1 MQTNKNLWNNI
12 KKGTNFPTVL
22 PIFALSQ
29 HFLRMSVPQWG
40 TLTNVYLHPKKIK
53 SNTNLFQRYVRSK
66 NSQIYLAVSM
76 PGASLFETSMLCLFV
91 ALSVWTK
98 KNESHILIFLEDI
111 ADQRIL
117 KSLRKIACQ
126 GQDCSKLIYLFI
138 SLMTIQ
144 VQQKTTAI
152 HSRNIEDERMLKSDW
167 PRVT

>member
-1 MQTNKNLWNNI
+1 M
-12 KKGTNFPTVL
+12 
-22 PIFALSQ
+22 
-29 HFLRMSVPQWG
+29 
-40 TLTNVYLHPKKIK
+40 
-53 SNTNLFQRYVRSK
+53 
-66 NSQIYLAVSM
+66 
-76 PGASLFETSMLCLFV
+76 
-91 ALSVWTK
+91 
-98 KNESHILIFLEDI
+98 LIFLEDI